1 MYCKLAPPLNMNC
14 PSASDRLRYYGLAFR
29 VFSHPSIESQVVP
42 TGNGSAATGCDNMR
56 DTTEAT
62 GTHGWLRVV
71 ARAAQVRLTL
81 PHTTGLRLTLLVQ
94 SSPSG
99 PTLRCPPRPRSRR
112 RQAAARV
119 DVRRPAAGA
128 HSILFARFS
137 CVLAERVCNQNTA
150 ELGAQKCMFLKHSA

>member
-1 MYCKLAPPLNMNC
+1 METCDADAADDGSATYMYCKLAPPLNMNC

-29 VFSHPSIESQVVP
+29 VFSHIRVSKARSSLQEMAPP
-42 TGNGSAATGCDNMR
+42 LYGCDNMR

-112 RQAAARV
+112 RSAS
-119 DVRRPAAGA
+119 RRAPAGGG
-128 HSILFARFS
+128 R
-137 CVLAERVCNQNTA
+137 T
-150 ELGAQKCMFLKHSA
+150 

>member
-1 MYCKLAPPLNMNC
+1 M
-14 PSASDRLRYYGLAFR
+14 
-29 VFSHPSIESQVVP
+29 VP
-42 TGNGSAATGCDNMR
+42 TGNGSAATLVVTTLLR

-99 PTLRCPPRPRSRR
+99 PTLRCPPH
-112 RQAAARV
+112 ALAGAARV

-150 ELGAQKCMFLKHSA
+150 EPGA

>member
-112 RQAAARV
+112 RSAS
-119 DVRRPAAGA
+119 RRAPAGGGRTC
-128 HSILFARFS
+128 ILFARFS

-150 ELGAQKCMFLKHSA
+150 EPGA